1 MRSLATRPIQDLFSI
16 HNEMSRLFDNWYK
29 PGRYRAEGESLDWM
43 PVVDI
48 LEANEH
54 VEIRA
59 EMPGLSEQDVQ
70 LSVTDDVLTLKGEKT
85 QENDEKDQKYHRVER
100 SYGRFQRSFTLPA
113 NLNPEAIRAKFTNGV
128 LTVSIPKAE
137 EVKPKEIQISVE

>member
-16 HNEMSRLFDNWYK
+16 HNEMSRLFDNWTR
-29 PGRYRAEGESLDWM
+29 PARYRVEGQSLDWM

-48 LEANEH
+48 LEADEH

-59 EMPGLSEQDVQ
+59 EIPGLSEQDVQ
-70 LSVTDDVLTLKGEKT
+70 VSVTDDVLTLKGEKT
-85 QENDEKDQKYHRVER
+85 QESEENDKKYHRVER

-113 NLNPEAIRAKFTNGV
+113 NLNPEAIKAKFTNGV
-128 LTVSIPKAE
+128 LAVSIPKVE
-137 EVKPKEIQISVE
+137 KVKPKEIQISVE

>member
-16 HNEMSRLFDNWYK
+16 HNEMSRLFDHWYK
-29 PGRYRAEGESLDWM
+29 PTRYRAEGESLDWL

-59 EMPGLSEQDVQ
+59 EIPGLSEQDVQ
-70 LSVTDDVLTLKGEKT
+70 VSVTDDVLTLKGEKT
-85 QENDEKDQKYHRVER
+85 QESDEKDQKYHRVER

-113 NLNPEAIRAKFTNGV
+113 NLNPEDIKAKFTHGV
-128 LTVSIPKAE
+128 LTVSIPKAK
-137 EVKPKEIQISVE
+137 EVQPKEIQISVE

>member
-16 HNEMSRLFDNWYK
+16 HNEMGRLFDNWYK
-29 PGRYRAEGESLDWM
+29 PARYRAEGENLDWL

-59 EMPGLSEQDVQ
+59 EIPGLSEQDVQ
-70 LSVTDDVLTLKGEKT
+70 VSVTDDVLTLKGEKT
-85 QENDEKDQKYHRVER
+85 QESEENDQKYHRVER

-113 NLNPEAIRAKFTNGV
+113 NLNPEDIKAKFTNGV
-128 LTVSIPKAE
+128 LTVSIPKAK
-137 EVKPKEIQISVE
+137 EVQPKEIQISVE

>member
-16 HNEMSRLFDNWYK
+16 HNEMSRLFDNWHR
-29 PGRYRAEGESLDWM
+29 PTRYRAEGENLDWM

-48 LEANEH
+48 SEANEH

-59 EMPGLSEQDVQ
+59 EIPGLSEKDVQ
-70 LSVTDDVLTLKGEKT
+70 VSVTDDVLTLKGEKK
-85 QENDEKDQKYHRVER
+85 QESDENDQKYHRVER

-113 NLNPEAIRAKFTNGV
+113 NLDPEDIEAKFTNGV
-128 LTVSIPKAE
+128 LTVSIPKVK
-137 EVKPKEIQISVE
+137 EVQPKEIQIRVE

>member
-1 MRSLATRPIQDLFSI
+1 MRSLARRPIQDLFSI
-16 HNEMSRLFDNWYK
+16 HNDMSRFFDQWYR
-29 PGRYRAEGESLDWM
+29 PTRYRAESETLDWM

-48 LEANEH
+48 LEADGH

-70 LSVTDDVLTLKGEKT
+70 VAVTDDVLTLKGEKT
-85 QENDEKDQKYHRVER
+85 QESEDKDQKYHRVER

-113 NLNPEAIRAKFTNGV
+113 NLDPEDIKAKFTHGV
-128 LTVSIPKAE
+128 LTISIPKVK
-137 EVKPKEIQISVE
+137 EVEPKEVQISVE